1 MLRESELELF
11 GGLGSG
17 WQREY
22 EGEFEGEFEDELEA
36 ELEAEF
42 ETEREIIGLADTRV
56 RVTNTSAAPFR
67 YICNFEYNGSP
78 MCSGT
83 LIAPNVVLT
92 AAHCLHDK
100 KTNRRRDPRRMTVIP
115 GRDAGRRPFGT
126 AHALRFNFARGY
138 RDRRDNV
145 TPRDYAVI
153 YLREPIGNRVG
164 FWTIAHTSSPRDPLG
179 TSISAAPLP
188 SPLGRQRVNLSGYP
202 GDRCFVTAASAGRR
216 LCHQWRAKDRAVVEQ
231 AGMLHYLNDTFGGHS
246 GSPVWVKRDASL
258 GGRVMVGIHV
268 GADDRGRPGATPVVA
283 NRGVRITPAILAD
296 IRRLLRQAPPV
307 PRPPRQLPIGPFRI
321 LDRFQHAQPGVQPH
335 HRAVIEEIAR
345 RIVSSISSP
354 PVIHT
359 VRLVGH
365 ADSSGP
371 DAFNLNLGRQRALDV
386 QRQLVA
392 AIDRLRPGHSRRVSM
407 VVQSLGEAKPIA
419 NNNTPEGRA
428 RNRRVEVFLAGR

>member
-1 MLRESELELF
+1 MLRESEFECC

-17 WQREY
+17 RLGEFEDEF
-22 EGEFEGEFEDELEA
+22 EGEFEGEFQS
-36 ELEAEF
+36 
-42 ETEREIIGLADTRV
+42 EREIIGLADTRV
-56 RVTNTSAAPFR
+56 RVTNTSAAPYR
-67 YICNFEYNGSP
+67 YICNLEFNGSP

-92 AAHCLHDK
+92 AAHCLHDRI
-100 KTNRRRDPRRMTVIP
+100 TNRIRDARRMTVIP
-115 GRDAGRRPFGT
+115 GRDAARRPFGT
-126 AHALRFNFARGY
+126 AQALQFNFASGFRN
-138 RDRRDNV
+138 RDDHV
-145 TPRDYAVI
+145 TPRDYAAI

-188 SPLGRQRVNLSGYP
+188 SALGRQRVNLSGYP
-202 GDRCFVTAASAGRR
+202 DDRCFVSAASSPQK

-231 AGMLHYLNDTFGGHS
+231 NGMLHYLNDTFGGHS

-268 GADDRGRPGATPVVA
+268 GRDDRGEPGATPVVA
-283 NRGVRITPAILAD
+283 NRGVRITPAVLAD

-307 PRPPRQLPIGPFRI
+307 PRPPRPGPVRPFRI
-321 LDRFQHAQPGVQPH
+321 LDRFQFDRPGVQPH
-335 HRAVIEEIAR
+335 HRPIIEEIAR
-345 RIVSSISSP
+345 IIVAGAGSP
-354 PVIHT
+354 RAVHT

-365 ADSSGP
+365 ADSSGS
-371 DAFNLNLGRQRALDV
+371 DAYNLNLGQQRALDV

-392 AIDRLRPGHSRRVSM
+392 AIDRLRPGHSRRVSS
-407 VVQSLGEAKPIA
+407 VVQSLGEGHPIA